1 MDPNTDVTY
10 VLVINQV
17 IHVGDDMPM
26 TLLNPN
32 QLRHHGIIVDDCP
45 KHLAPHPSV
54 ATHSIFIPS
63 HNLHIPLQLKGVI
76 SCIPM
81 RYPSS
86 MELETCQWIQLT
98 AEEDWDPHASSFA
111 DEDERTE
118 YHSESIPHNQDRNVF
133 TLNSTADFPVI
144 HHSPDDF
151 LYPVSGRV
159 LASTNTLLRSNESLH
174 SKIASTFGIGLE
186 TAERTLRSTTQLAL
200 WNATHPIH
208 RRFHTEV
215 AQLHY
220 LRLGGIHGKFHTDT
234 YFAAVP
240 MLSQAT
246 MGQMYTKDVH
256 FSRFYPM
263 QRKSQAP
270 DYLISFI
277 QDVSIPSD
285 LHSNDAKELFQGRM
299 KELLQ
304 KFWIKG
310 SQSEPYSPWQVRAEL
325 CIREIKGAVW
335 HAMSKT
341 SAPKC
346 LRDYCTKYQCKLRNL
361 KAHLHFKLQG
371 RTPYECVVGRTPDI
385 SEYLDYQWYKTVWY
399 RDHDVNFPED
409 KRKLGKWLGVAH
421 NVGQA
426 LCYYIL
432 PKTGRPVVRSTVQP
446 LTQDE
451 NLNYL

>member
-1 MDPNTDVTY
+1 
-10 VLVINQV
+10 
-17 IHVGDDMPM
+17 
-26 TLLNPN
+26 
-32 QLRHHGIIVDDCP
+32 
-45 KHLAPHPSV
+45 
-54 ATHSIFIPS
+54 
-63 HNLHIPLQLKGVI
+63 
-76 SCIPM
+76 
-81 RYPSS
+81 
-86 MELETCQWIQLT
+86 
-98 AEEDWDPHASSFA
+98 
-111 DEDERTE
+111 
-118 YHSESIPHNQDRNVF
+118 
-133 TLNSTADFPVI
+133 
-144 HHSPDDF
+144 
-151 LYPVSGRV
+151 
-159 LASTNTLLRSNESLH
+159 
-174 SKIASTFGIGLE
+174 
-186 TAERTLRSTTQLAL
+186 
-200 WNATHPIH
+200 
-208 RRFHTEV
+208 
-215 AQLHY
+215 
-220 LRLGGIHGKFHTDT
+220 
-234 YFAAVP
+234 

-325 CIREIKGAVW
+325 YIREIKGAVW

-361 KAHLHFKLQG
+361 KAHPHFKLQG

-432 PKTGRPVVRSTVQP
+432 PKTGRPIVRSTVQP

-451 NLNYL
+451 KS